1 LQESTITQEDGVVT
15 KGRIYPPAA
24 GHAPGSSD
32 APNKP
37 AGVYLIALFFT
48 ALWLFSAG
56 SLIYVLFFKF
66 TPEMRRQLSFTPAL
80 ASLALAD
87 LNLLLTVVASW
98 LLVAMRR
105 IGAGLL
111 LASTVLVAGVCAI
124 SWPALIPIYL
134 RHPSG
139 ALLRPLLMGSGNL
152 LLHIAAT
159 AYAFR
164 LNSKGL
170 LR

>member
-1 LQESTITQEDGVVT
+1 MADRQDETIANDRASRSRPLGKRPV
-15 KGRIYPPAA
+15 
-24 GHAPGSSD
+24 
-32 APNKP
+32 
-37 AGVYLIALFFT
+37 GVYVVALFFT
-48 ALWLFSAG
+48 AVWLFSVG
-56 SLIYVLFFKF
+56 SLVYVLFFKF

-80 ASLALAD
+80 ASLGIGN

-111 LASTVLVAGVCAI
+111 LASTVLVAGLCAV
-124 SWPALIPIYL
+124 SWPALIPVYL

-139 ALLRPLLMGSGNL
+139 DLLRPLLMGGGNL
-152 LLHIAAT
+152 LAHIAA
-159 AYAFR
+159 AVYAFR
-164 LNSKGL
+164 LDRKGL

>member
-1 LQESTITQEDGVVT
+1 V
-15 KGRIYPPAA
+15 
-24 GHAPGSSD
+24 
-32 APNKP
+32 
-37 AGVYLIALFFT
+37 GVYLVALFFT
-48 ALWLFSAG
+48 AVWLFSAG

-80 ASLALAD
+80 VSLGIAD
-87 LNLLLTVVASW
+87 LNLLLTVVAAW

-111 LASTVLVAGVCAI
+111 LASTVLVAGLCAL
-124 SWPALIPIYL
+124 SWPALIPVYL

-139 ALLRPLLMGSGNL
+139 ALLHALLMGGGNL
-152 LLHIAAT
+152 LVHIAAT
-159 AYAFR
+159 VYAFR

>member
-1 LQESTITQEDGVVT
+1 MRKSG
-15 KGRIYPPAA
+15 PPPDARA
-24 GHAPGSSD
+24 LAPGVPSTR
-32 APNKP
+32 PV
-37 AGVYLIALFFT
+37 GVYIVALFFT
-48 ALWLFSAG
+48 AVWLFSAG

-80 ASLALAD
+80 VSLGIAD
-87 LNLLLTVVASW
+87 LNLLLTVVAAW

-111 LASTVLVAGVCAI
+111 LASTVLVAGLCAL
-124 SWPALIPIYL
+124 SWPALIPAYL

-139 ALLRPLLMGSGNL
+139 ALLHPLLMGGGNL
-152 LLHIAAT
+152 LIHIAAT
-159 AYAFR
+159 VYAFR

>member
-1 LQESTITQEDGVVT
+1 VAQ
-15 KGRIYPPAA
+15 K
-24 GHAPGSSD
+24 SSD
-32 APNKP
+32 ASSDDRAVAPGEPSAKP

-48 ALWLFSAG
+48 AVWLFSVG
-56 SLIYVLFFKF
+56 SLLYVLLYKF
-66 TPEMRRQLSFTPAL
+66 TPEMRQQLSFTPAV
-80 ASLALAD
+80 ASLGLAD

-111 LASTVLVAGVCAI
+111 LASTVLVAGLCALT
-124 SWPALIPIYL
+124 WPALIPAYL
-134 RHPSG
+134 RQPSG
-139 ALLRPLLMGSGNL
+139 TLLHPLLMGGGNL

-164 LNSKGL
+164 LSSKGL

>member
-1 LQESTITQEDGVVT
+1 MTRRSNEAAPDDRALAQGGPAT
-15 KGRIYPPAA
+15 KPV
-24 GHAPGSSD
+24 
-32 APNKP
+32 
-37 AGVYLIALFFT
+37 GVYIVAVFFT
-48 ALWLFSAG
+48 AVWLFSVG
-56 SLIYVLFFKF
+56 SLIYVLFFKL

-80 ASLALAD
+80 VSLGIAD
-87 LNLLLTVVASW
+87 LNLLLTVVAAW

-111 LASTVLVAGVCAI
+111 LASTVLVAGLCALA
-124 SWPALIPIYL
+124 WPALIPAYL

-139 ALLRPLLMGSGNL
+139 ALLHPLLMGGGNL
-152 LLHIAAT
+152 LIHIAAT
-159 AYAFR
+159 VYAFR

>member
-1 LQESTITQEDGVVT
+1 V
-15 KGRIYPPAA
+15 
-24 GHAPGSSD
+24 
-32 APNKP
+32 
-37 AGVYLIALFFT
+37 GVYIIALFFS
-48 ALWLFSAG
+48 ADCLFSVG
-56 SLIYVLFFKF
+56 SLIYVLCFKF
-66 TPEMRRQLSFTPAL
+66 TPEMRRQLSLTPAL
-80 ASLALAD
+80 VSLGIAD
-87 LNLLLTVVASW
+87 LNLLLTVVAAW

-111 LASTVLVAGVCAI
+111 LASTVLVAGLCALA
-124 SWPALIPIYL
+124 WPALIPAYL

-139 ALLRPLLMGSGNL
+139 ALLHPLLMGGGNL
-152 LLHIAAT
+152 LIHIAAT

>member
-1 LQESTITQEDGVVT
+1 VT
-15 KGRIYPPAA
+15 RRSNEAAPDDRALAQGGPAT
-24 GHAPGSSD
+24 
-32 APNKP
+32 KP
-37 AGVYLIALFFT
+37 VGVYIVAVFFT
-48 ALWLFSAG
+48 AVWLFSVG
-56 SLIYVLFFKF
+56 SLIYVLFFKL

-80 ASLALAD
+80 VSLGIAD
-87 LNLLLTVVASW
+87 LNLLLTVVAAW

-111 LASTVLVAGVCAI
+111 LASTVLVAGLCALA
-124 SWPALIPIYL
+124 WPALIPAYL

-139 ALLRPLLMGSGNL
+139 ALLHPLLMGGGNL
-152 LLHIAAT
+152 LIHIAAT
-159 AYAFR
+159 VYAFR

>member
-1 LQESTITQEDGVVT
+1 MSRPLG
-15 KGRIYPPAA
+15 KR
-24 GHAPGSSD
+24 
-32 APNKP
+32 P
-37 AGVYLIALFFT
+37 AGVYVVALFFT
-48 ALWLFSAG
+48 AVLLFSVG
-56 SLIYVLFFKF
+56 SLVYVLFFKF

-80 ASLALAD
+80 ASLGIGN

-111 LASTVLVAGVCAI
+111 LASTVLVAGLCAM
-124 SWPALIPIYL
+124 SWPALIPAYL

-139 ALLRPLLMGSGNL
+139 ALLHPLLMGGGNL
-152 LLHIAAT
+152 LVHIAAT
-159 AYAFR
+159 VYAFR
-164 LNSKGL
+164 LDRKGL

>member
-1 LQESTITQEDGVVT
+1 M
-15 KGRIYPPAA
+15 
-24 GHAPGSSD
+24 
-32 APNKP
+32 
-37 AGVYLIALFFT
+37 YLIALFFT
-48 ALWLFSAG
+48 AVCVFSLG
-56 SLIYVLFFKF
+56 SLIYVLFFKL

-80 ASLALAD
+80 VSLGIAD

-111 LASTVLVAGVCAI
+111 LASTVLVAGLCAM
-124 SWPALIPIYL
+124 SWPALIPFYL

-139 ALLRPLLMGSGNL
+139 ALLRPLLMGGGNL
-152 LLHIAAT
+152 LIHIAAT
-159 AYAFR
+159 VYAFR

>member
-1 LQESTITQEDGVVT
+1 
-15 KGRIYPPAA
+15 
-24 GHAPGSSD
+24 
-32 APNKP
+32 
-37 AGVYLIALFFT
+37 VYLIALFFT
-48 ALWLFSAG
+48 AVCVFSLG

-66 TPEMRRQLSFTPAL
+66 TPEMRRQLSLTPAL
-80 ASLALAD
+80 VSLGIAD

-111 LASTVLVAGVCAI
+111 LASTVLVAGLCAM
-124 SWPALIPIYL
+124 SWPALIPLYL

-139 ALLRPLLMGSGNL
+139 ALLHPLLMGGGNL
-152 LLHIAAT
+152 LIHIAAT
-159 AYAFR
+159 VYAFR

>member
-1 LQESTITQEDGVVT
+1 
-15 KGRIYPPAA
+15 
-24 GHAPGSSD
+24 
-32 APNKP
+32 
-37 AGVYLIALFFT
+37 
-48 ALWLFSAG
+48 
-56 SLIYVLFFKF
+56 
-66 TPEMRRQLSFTPAL
+66 LSFTPAL
-80 ASLALAD
+80 VSLGIAD

-111 LASTVLVAGVCAI
+111 LASTVLVAGLCAM
-124 SWPALIPIYL
+124 SWPALIPAYL

-139 ALLRPLLMGSGNL
+139 ALLYPLLMGGGNL
-152 LLHIAAT
+152 LIHIVAT
-159 AYAFR
+159 VYAFR